1 MEIVSLFS
9 GIGGF
14 ERGLDYAG
22 INYETVFASEIDES
36 ARRTYLSNYSP
47 SIFAGDIT
55 QIKEEDIPSHDFLV
69 AGFPCQ
75 AFSIAGRRKGFE
87 DARGTLFFD
96 VLRILKYHKPK
107 FFLLENVK
115 NLVNHDN
122 SNTIRVILECL
133 KELREYAID
142 FAVINACEAGAPQN
156 RERTYIIGI
165 KNNKIE
171 PYLEDKRN
179 SKINQLKQ
187 KLNKEGYPSFNFFES
202 LSYRNN
208 QIYIKDIIESKVDER
223 FYFSSEKIKRFLETT
238 PIEYPNDL
246 CAKIVKLFDLPRDV
260 HNDMERQ
267 RRVYSIN
274 GISPTVLARADT
286 TKILLKNKDGSRRIR
301 KFTPKENFRIQGYDD
316 AFISNI
322 LKKSGNSNT
331 QLYKQAGN
339 AVSPLV
345 IEGIIR
351 HLIDWEK
358 TKDDNTPLRMI
369 DLFCG
374 LGGFRIAFEE
384 NGAKCVF
391 SSDIDKAARET
402 YKLNFNETPSGDIT
416 KIEAESIQD
425 FDILCAGFPCQPFSL
440 AGKRMGF
447 EDTRGTLF
455 FDVLRILNAKTPKA
469 FLLENVAGL
478 TNHDNGKTLKV
489 ILESLDSAGYF
500 TSYRLLNAKDYG
512 VPQNRNR
519 WYCVGIRKN
528 ESSELEF
535 SNYNFFPEPCELSYS
550 IDDIVTESYSNDYK
564 SSEIAIRNINAHLS
578 QIEKDTIKQGHI
590 VLANNIRPS
599 HTSFASKGIS
609 PCLTAKM
616 GTGGN
621 NVPIV
626 VNQMR
631 KLTEQECL
639 RIMGFPTWYKI
650 KKNCAQ
656 SYKQIGNSVVVPIL
670 TEIARNMVL
679 FLRERESI

>member
-1 MEIVSLFS
+1 MELVSLFS

-14 ERGLDYAG
+14 ECGLDYAG
-22 INYETVFASEIDES
+22 IDYETVFASEIDES

-47 SIFAGDIT
+47 SLFAGDIT
-55 QIKEEDIPSHDFLV
+55 KVKEEDIPPHDFLV

-75 AFSIAGRRKGFE
+75 AFSIAGKRKGFE

-96 VLRILKYHKPK
+96 VLRILKHHRPK
-107 FFLLENVK
+107 YFLLENVK
-115 NLVNHDN
+115 NLVSHDN
-122 SNTIRVILECL
+122 SNTISVILDCL
-133 KELREYAID
+133 KELHEYSID
-142 FAVINACEAGAPQN
+142 FTVINASEAGAPQN

-165 KNNKIE
+165 KNNKLE
-171 PYLEDKRN
+171 PYSEDKRN

-187 KLNKEGYPSFNFFES
+187 KLNKEGYPSFNFFQS
-202 LSYRNN
+202 LSYKND
-208 QIYIKDIIESKVDER
+208 QLYIKDIIESDVDGR
-223 FYFSSEKIKRFLETT
+223 FYFNSEKIRSFLESTKIDCST
-238 PIEYPNDL
+238 ELQP
-246 CAKIVKLFDLPRDV
+246 KIVKLFDLPRDV

-286 TKILLKNKDGSRRIR
+286 TKILLKDSDGSKRIR

-316 AFISNI
+316 VFIDNI

-351 HLIDWEK
+351 HLVDWEK
-358 TKDDNTPLRMI
+358 TKDDNPLRII

-374 LGGFRIAFEE
+374 MGGFRIAFEE
-384 NGAKCVF
+384 NGARCVF

-402 YKLNFNETPSGDIT
+402 YELNFNEVPSGDIT
-416 KIEAESIQD
+416 KIEADTIPD

-455 FDVLRILNAKTPKA
+455 FDVLRILLEKKPKA

-478 TNHDNGKTLKV
+478 TNHDEGKTLKV
-489 ILESLDSAGYF
+489 ILDSLDSAGYF
-500 TSYRLLNAKDYG
+500 TSYRLLNAKDHG

-519 WYCVGIRKN
+519 WYCVGIRKDAT
-528 ESSELEF
+528 SEAEF
-535 SNYNFFPEPCELSYS
+535 SSFNFFPDPCDLAYS
-550 IDDIVTESYSNDYK
+550 IDDIVTNLDSTEYN
-564 SSEIAIRNINAHLS
+564 SSEIAIRNINTHLG
-578 QIEKDTIKQGHI
+578 QAERIAMDEGHV

-639 RIMGFPTWYKI
+639 RIMGFPKWYKI

-670 TEIARNMVL
+670 TDIAHNIVA
-679 FLRERESI
+679 FLKR